1 MTMKKILL
9 SGKLLLVG
17 IFLTVFNN
25 ACTDLTETT
34 YDQIESK
41 DFLKTEEEIIAA
53 VGAAYTS
60 LYGFMNH
67 NTIFTIQEITTDEMV
82 IPHRGADWLDGG
94 QLLRLHYHT
103 HNPKEDG
110 FNNAWKFC
118 FGGVATCNRLLE
130 TLTSADPKLAA
141 KFTSELK
148 VLRALYYYWLCDLF
162 GNVPIVTA
170 FSKAEATPA
179 TKTRAEVVTFIESEL
194 KTNVPLLDK
203 SRNYGRMTFYAGQ
216 AILAKLYLNSE
227 AYGSAK
233 KYTECIAACD
243 EIIASGLF
251 KIEDNYKANFTFNN
265 DASLE
270 NILVVPYDATFA
282 QGFNLV
288 QMTLHYQSQ
297 NTFETQE
304 QPWNG
309 YCSLSEFYN
318 SYDSTDTRRANNF
331 LAGQQFS
338 SKGVAL
344 NDDQADDPDGK
355 PLKFTPELNQLEPN
369 CYRQAGAR
377 VSKYTYKLG
386 STRNLDNDFP
396 IFRYADI
403 LMMKAEAKWRAAGAP
418 ATYADAEALK
428 AFNDVRKRAGVSA
441 LTSLTPANMLAERG
455 REMFAE
461 AYRRQDMIRFG
472 AYTKPF
478 QYKTGT
484 DKACAT
490 IFPIP
495 DPQINAN
502 KSLVQNECYK

>member
-1 MTMKKILL
+1 MKKIII
-9 SGKLLLVG
+9 SSKLLLVF
-17 IFLTVFNN
+17 IFIAVFNN
-25 ACTDLTETT
+25 SCTDLNEKTF
-34 YDQIESK
+34 DRIEAK

-53 VGAAYTS
+53 VGAGYTS
-60 LYGFMNH
+60 LYSFMNH
-67 NTIFTIQEITTDEMV
+67 NTIFTIQEITTDELV
-82 IPHRGADWLDGG
+82 IPHRGADWFDGG
-94 QLLRLHYHT
+94 QLLRLHGHT

-130 TLTSADPKLAA
+130 TLSSADPKLAA
-141 KFTSELK
+141 KFNSELK
-148 VLRALYYYWLCDLF
+148 VLRALYYYWLVDLF

-170 FSKAEATPA
+170 FKTADATPA
-179 TKTRAEVVTFIESEL
+179 TKTRLEVYTFIENEL

-203 SRNYGRMTFYAGQ
+203 SRSYGRINYYAGQ
-216 AILAKLYLNSE
+216 AILAKLYLNAE
-227 AYGSAK
+227 TYVGQK
-233 KYTECIAACD
+233 KYTEAIAACD
-243 EIIASGLF
+243 EIIGSGLYR
-251 KIEDNYKANFTFNN
+251 IEDNYKANFTFNN
-265 DASLE
+265 EASLE

-297 NTFETQE
+297 ATFETQE

-355 PLKFTPELNQLEPN
+355 PLNFTPVLNQIQPN

-377 VSKYTYKLG
+377 VAKYNYQLG
-386 STRNLDNDFP
+386 STRDLNNDFP
-396 IFRYADI
+396 IFRQADI
-403 LMMKAEAKWRAAGAP
+403 NMMKAEAKWRAAGAP
-418 ATYADAEALK
+418 ASYTDAESLRL
-428 AFNDVRKRAGVSA
+428 FNTVRKRAGVKEFTE
-441 LTSLTPANMLAERG
+441 LTATNMLAERG
-455 REMFAE
+455 REMFVE

-472 AYTKPF
+472 KYTQPF
-478 QYKTGT
+478 QYKP
-484 DKACAT
+484 DVDQPCKT

-502 KSLVQNECYK
+502 KNLIQNDCYK

>member
-1 MTMKKILL
+1 MKKIII
-9 SGKLLLVG
+9 SSKLLLVF
-17 IFLTVFNN
+17 IFIAVFNN
-25 ACTDLTETT
+25 SCTDLTETT
-34 YDQIESK
+34 YDKIEAK

-53 VGAAYTS
+53 VGAGYTG

-67 NTIFTIQEITTDEMV
+67 NTIFTIQEITTDELV
-82 IPHRGADWLDGG
+82 IPHRGADWFDGG
-94 QLLRLHYHT
+94 QLLRLHGHT
-103 HNPKEDG
+103 HNAKEDG

-118 FGGVATCNRLLE
+118 FSGVATCNRLLE
-130 TLTSADPKLAA
+130 TLSAADPKLAA
-141 KFTSELK
+141 KFNSELK

-170 FSKAEATPA
+170 FKTAEATPA
-179 TKTRAEVVTFIESEL
+179 TKTRLEVYTFIENEL

-203 SRNYGRMTFYAGQ
+203 SRSYGRINYYAGQ
-216 AILAKLYLNSE
+216 AILAKLYLNAE
-227 AYGSAK
+227 TYVGQK
-233 KYTECIAACD
+233 KYTECMAACD
-243 EIIASGLF
+243 EIINSGLYR
-251 KIEDNYKANFTFNN
+251 IEDNYKSNFTFNN
-265 DASLE
+265 EESLE

-297 NTFETQE
+297 STFETQD

-331 LAGQQFS
+331 LVGQQLS

-355 PLKFTPELNQLEPN
+355 PLNFTPVLNQLQPS

-377 VSKYTYKLG
+377 VGKYTYKLG
-386 STRNLDNDFP
+386 TTRNMSNDFP
-396 IFRYADI
+396 IFRQADI
-403 LMMKAEAKWRAAGAP
+403 NMMKAEAKWRAAGSP
-418 ATYADAEALK
+418 ASYTDAEALRL
-428 AFNDVRKRAGVSA
+428 FNAVRKRAVVKD
-441 LTSLTPANMLAERG
+441 LTELTATNMLAERG
-455 REMFAE
+455 REMFVE

-472 AYTKPF
+472 KYTQPF
-478 QYKTGT
+478 QYKP
-484 DKACAT
+484 DVDMPCKT

-502 KSLVQNECYK
+502 KNLIQNDCYK

>member
-1 MTMKKILL
+1 MKKILV
-9 SGKLLLVG
+9 SGKIVLIGL
-17 IFLTVFNN
+17 FLTIFNN
-25 ACTDLTETT
+25 SCTDLTETA
-34 YDQIESK
+34 YDTIKAQ

-110 FNNAWKFC
+110 FNNAWRFC

-130 TLTSADPKLAA
+130 TLSSADPKLAA
-141 KFTSELK
+141 KFNSELK

-170 FSKAEATPA
+170 FSKADAAPV
-179 TKTRAEVVTFIESEL
+179 TKTRAEVFAFIESEL
-194 KTNVPLLDK
+194 KANVPLLDK
-203 SRNYGRMTFYAGQ
+203 SRSYGRVNYYAGQ
-216 AILAKLYLNSE
+216 AILAKLYLNAE
-227 AYGSAK
+227 TYVGTK

-243 EIIASGLF
+243 EIINSGLY
-251 KIEDNYKANFTFNN
+251 KVEDNYKANFTFNN

-270 NILVVPYDATFA
+270 NILVVPYDANFA

-297 NTFETQE
+297 STFETQQ

-318 SYDSTDTRRANNF
+318 SYDATDTRRANNF

-355 PLKFTPELNQLEPN
+355 PLNFTPVLNQLEPN

-377 VSKYTYKLG
+377 VGKYTYRLG
-386 STRNLDNDFP
+386 TTPNMDNDFP
-396 IFRYADI
+396 IFRQADVN
-403 LMMKAEAKWRAAGAP
+403 MMKAEAKWRAAGAP
-418 ATYADAEALK
+418 ASYTDADALK
-428 AFNDVRKRAGVSA
+428 LFNAVRKRAGVADFTA
-441 LTSLTPANMLAERG
+441 LTLDNMLAERG

-472 AYTKPF
+472 KYTQPF
-478 QYKTGT
+478 QYKTAV
-484 DKACAT
+484 DKPCAT

-502 KSLVQNECYK
+502 KNLVQNECYK